1 MPLEYGIYFNLN
13 EDEYRAEPCLSASSM
28 KTLLVSPKDFWDQ
41 SWMNPDRPVQEMK
54 QHLEFGKAVHSYIL
68 EPETFGKY
76 AKEFVAPEGCLKT
89 TDDIKAFLN
98 SSAVKFKSSLKKQEL
113 IDTALEFDPAAP
125 IYENVQKKYYD
136 DNPGKLFLPADDYDK
151 LGVMKKCLD
160 VEVEFMDYF
169 KHGVPEVSIIFPCPV
184 TGIKM
189 KARLD
194 YLAAHI
200 SDLKTFSKKSK
211 KPIDAI
217 VRDAF
222 MYERYDIQFYVY
234 SMARRIIFEGLKQKK
249 WKAYGDHNPE
259 WLQYI
264 VENYNDNFYFG
275 YIESSRP
282 YNVRIL
288 DVEQW
293 RKQDEEHN
301 MLYQKAEFS
310 YEEAVNKFVYCMNT
324 FGPNTPWREENIVI
338 SMGDKNLPLHFLES
352 K

>member
-13 EDEYRAEPCLSASSM
+13 EDEYRAEPCPSASSL
-28 KTLLVSPKDFWDQ
+28 KTLIVSPKDFWDQ
-41 SWMNPDRPVQEMK
+41 SWMNPDRPVHEVK

-68 EPETFGKY
+68 EPDTFGKY
-76 AKEFVAPEGCLKT
+76 APEFVAPEGCLKT
-89 TDDIKAFLN
+89 ADDLKAFLTLKEF
-98 SSAVKFKSSLKKQEL
+98 KFKSSAKKQEL
-113 IDTALEFDPAAP
+113 IDAAIDVDPNAP
-125 IYENVQKKYYD
+125 IFDNLQTAYYEKNK
-136 DNPGKLFLPADDYDK
+136 GKIFLPADDFSK
-151 LGVMKKCLD
+151 LAVMKKYLD
-160 VEVEFMDYF
+160 VETQFMDYF
-169 KHGVPEVSIIFPCPV
+169 QHGVPEVSFIFPCPV

-194 YLAAHI
+194 YLTLHI

-211 KPIDAI
+211 KPIDGI

-234 SMARRIIFEGLKQKK
+234 STARRIIFEGLKEKK

-259 WLQYI
+259 WLQYL
-264 VENYNDNFYFG
+264 VENYNDSFYFG

-301 MLYQKAEFS
+301 MLYEKAELS
-310 YEEAVNKFVYCMNT
+310 YEDAVNKFVHCMKT
-324 FGPNTPWREENIVI
+324 FGPDIPWREENIVI
-338 SMGDKNLPLHFLES
+338 SMGDKNLPVHFLES